1 MPVKEILY
9 FDTSSRDN
17 TEEGVKFAIK
27 RMEELGIKHVVIAWS
42 SGATTKIFQEAI
54 KSSSTKPN
62 VVVVTNPSP
71 HSPSRGVMPM
81 VITPRD
87 SEFTRKWKE
96 EKIKQGITELS
107 VTIQDDQKEEL
118 EKQGLK
124 VCYLTDDFLLGEP
137 LALGGKQMSSR
148 AKLAN
153 FGLRSHVRPLDMDS
167 GRDLSLLTI
176 ISQGFRVCVGCTS
189 IATRNEFIPEGETV
203 LAIAGLCTALVLRA
217 GSTVM
222 TTIVKEIVSFERG
235 SSHYERDPEHPEG
248 D

>member
-1 MPVKEILY
+1 MAVKQILY
-9 FDTSSRDN
+9 FDTSTRDN
-17 TEEGVKFAIK
+17 TEEGVKFAAN

-42 SGATTKIFQEAI
+42 RGDTTRAFQKALENSNA
-54 KSSSTKPN
+54 KPN
-62 VVVVTNPSP
+62 IIVVTNPSP
-71 HSPSRGVMPM
+71 HSPSRGVMPL

-107 VTIQDDQKEEL
+107 VTIQDDEREEL
-118 EKQGLK
+118 EKQGLR
-124 VCYLTDDFLLGEP
+124 VCYLTDNFLLGEP
-137 LALGGKQMSSR
+137 HALGGKQMSSR

-153 FGLRSHVRPLDMDS
+153 FGLRPHVRPLDMDA

-176 ISQGFRVCVGCTS
+176 ISQGFRVCVGCTA

-203 LAIAGLCTALVLRA
+203 LAIAGLCTSLVLRA

-222 TTIVKEIVSFERG
+222 TTLVKEIVTLDRG
-235 SSHYERDPEHPEG
+235 SSHFERDPEHPDG

>member
-1 MPVKEILY
+1 MAVKQILY

-17 TEEGVKFAIK
+17 TEEGVKFAVK

-42 SGATTKIFQEAI
+42 SGDTLKKFKEAI
-54 KSSSTKPN
+54 KSSNAKPN
-62 VVVVTNPSP
+62 IVVVTNPSP

-81 VITPRD
+81 VISPRD

-107 VTIQDDQKEEL
+107 VTIQDDTRKEL
-118 EKQGLK
+118 EAQGIR
-124 VCYLTDDFLLGEP
+124 VCYLNDDFLLGEP

-153 FGLRSHVRPLDMDS
+153 FGLRSHVRPLDVDS

-176 ISQGFRVCVGCTS
+176 ISQGFRVCIGCTT
-189 IATRNEFIPEGETV
+189 IATRGEFIPEGETV

-217 GSTVM
+217 GSTPM
-222 TTIVKEIVSFERG
+222 TTLVKEIVSFERG
-235 SSHYERDPEHPEG
+235 SSHSERDPEHPEG